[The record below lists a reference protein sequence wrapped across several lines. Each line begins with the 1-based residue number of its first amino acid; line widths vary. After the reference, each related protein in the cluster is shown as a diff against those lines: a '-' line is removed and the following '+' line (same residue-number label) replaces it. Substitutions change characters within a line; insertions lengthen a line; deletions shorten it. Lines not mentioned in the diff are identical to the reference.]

1 MKTRHKRSGSPT
13 RRPVVVFLIKCVV
26 YWAAALL
33 VVTRVPAIEE
43 GGIRLTLGTLQL
55 VMGAFGTQVRRMQSS
70 LFVAGT
76 GVEIVSECSPHM
88 PFLIFAGVIL
98 AFPATWR
105 QRAIGLLLGAATI
118 HAFNTIR
125 IMTLVWVLAWRRP
138 WFDFIHVYLW
148 QTGTILMVFAT
159 FALWSSFLTRRP
171 RTP

>member
-1 MKTRHKRSGSPT
+1 MKKVGKRATASSQ
-13 RRPVVVFLIKCVV
+13 RPGVVFLVKCLA
-26 YWAAALL
+26 YWASALL
-33 VVTRVPAIEE
+33 LVSRFSFVEE
-43 GGIRLTLGTLQL
+43 WGVNLTLFTLQKT
-55 VMGAFGTQVRRMQSS
+55 MGLFGQHIER
-70 LFVAGT
+70 AGSALYT
-76 GVEIVSECSPHM
+76 RNASIEIVSECSPHM

>member
-1 MKTRHKRSGSPT
+1 
-13 RRPVVVFLIKCVV
+13 
-26 YWAAALL
+26 
-33 VVTRVPAIEE
+33 
-43 GGIRLTLGTLQL
+43 
-55 VMGAFGTQVRRMQSS
+55 
-70 LFVAGT
+70 
-76 GVEIVSECSPHM
+76 M